1 MKLLIALYHPF
12 PLWTAPDW
20 LAPRLHSDFPDITVT
35 QLPGP
40 RYEGIEREIADAD
53 ACIAWSI
60 RPEQFAHATK
70 LGWVHSPA
78 AAVHQLMFPE
88 MVASNVVVTNARDV
102 HGPVVAEHAIAVM
115 LALAKRLPSAMRFQ
129 RARTWG
135 QQAMWAEEPT
145 IGEVN
150 DAKIV
155 LIGLGSIG
163 REFVKRARALGA
175 HVTAVREH
183 PERGAE
189 RADAVAG
196 MNELERLLP
205 EADFVVLAAPLTERT
220 RNLIDRER
228 LAMMKDSAYLINV
241 GRGPLIDDEA
251 LVAALEAEEIAGA
264 ALDVF
269 AEEPLPAPSPYWD
282 LPNVLL
288 TPHTAAV
295 TPKLWDRHYAQISAN
310 LRRFL
315 QGEPLEGVV
324 DKKQGY

>member
-20 LAPRLHSDFPDITVT
+20 LAPRLRSDFPDLAIT

-40 RYEGIEREIADAD
+40 RYEGIEREIADTEV
-53 ACIAWSI
+53 CVAWSI
-60 RPEQFAHATK
+60 RPEQFALAKK
-70 LGWVHSPA
+70 LRWVHSPA

-88 MVASNVVVTNARDV
+88 MVASDVVVTNARDV

-115 LALAKRLPSAMRFQ
+115 LALAKKLPSAMRFQ
-129 RARTWG
+129 RTRTWG

-145 IGEVN
+145 IGEIN
-150 DAKIV
+150 DAKVV

-163 REFVKRARALGA
+163 REFARRARALGA

-183 PERGAE
+183 PERGPE
-189 RADAVAG
+189 TADAVAG
-196 MNELERLLP
+196 MSDLPRLLP
-205 EADFVVLAAPLTERT
+205 EADFIVLAAPLTERT
-220 RNLIDRER
+220 RNVIDRER

-241 GRGPLIDDEA
+241 SRGPLIDDEA
-251 LVAALEAEEIAGA
+251 LITALEAEEIAGA

-269 AEEPLPAPSPYWD
+269 AEEPLPAPSPYWE
-282 LPNVLL
+282 LPNVLI

-295 TPKLWDRHYAQISAN
+295 TSKLWDRHYAQISMN

-315 QGEPLEGVV
+315 KGEPLDGIV
-324 DKKQGY
+324 DKNQGY